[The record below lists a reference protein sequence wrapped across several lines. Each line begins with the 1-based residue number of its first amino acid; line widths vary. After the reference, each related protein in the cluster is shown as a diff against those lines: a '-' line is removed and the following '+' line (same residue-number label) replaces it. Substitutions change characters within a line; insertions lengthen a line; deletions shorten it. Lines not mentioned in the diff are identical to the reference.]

1 MCRFLKINRSS
12 VYVES
17 AKRNQVD
24 EMEEEV
30 VKLFYQSH
38 SIYGTRKIQIELRKQ
53 GVCLSRRR
61 ISRIM
66 RENNLVSVY
75 TKAQFK
81 PQSPQVN
88 EDPVTNK
95 VNRDFNQRERLQ
107 VVVSDLTYVRVNSS
121 WNYVCVLLDL
131 HAREIIGFSCGPR
144 KTAQLVY
151 EAFASVKQPL
161 SRIEFFHTDRGSEF
175 KSYEISALLEAFGIQ
190 RSLSAKGNPYD
201 NAVAEATFKI
211 IKTEFIRNNSFRNL
225 SELKEQLSTYIHWFN
240 HQRIH
245 STLGYLSPIQY
256 QEKLTKQFV

>member
-17 AKRNQVD
+17 IKSNQVD
-24 EMEEEV
+24 AKEDKVIEI
-30 VKLFYQSH
+30 FYRSH
-38 SIYGTRKIQIELRKQ
+38 SIYGTRKIQVELRKQ
-53 GVCLSRRR
+53 GISYSRRR

-81 PQSPQVN
+81 PQPHQVN

-95 VNRDFNQRERLQ
+95 VNQDFNQREKLQ

-131 HAREIIGFSCGPR
+131 HSREIIGYSCGPR

-161 SRIEFFHTDRGSEF
+161 SRIEDFHTDRGSEF
-175 KSYEISALLEAFGIQ
+175 KSYEISDLLEAFGIQ

-201 NAVAEATFKI
+201 NAVAEATFKMF
-211 IKTEFIRNNSFRNL
+211 KTEFIINNSFRSL

-245 STLGYLSPIQY
+245 STLGYLSPIQV
-256 QEKLTKQFV
+256 QTKLTKQFV

>member
-1 MCRFLKINRSS
+1 MCRLLKINRST

-17 AKRNQVD
+17 TQSKQVD
-24 EMEEEV
+24 EMEEKIVEI
-30 VKLFYQSH
+30 FYRSH
-38 SIYGTRKIQIELRKQ
+38 SIYGSRKIQAELRKQ
-53 GVCLSRRR
+53 GFFLSRRR

-66 RENNLVSVY
+66 SENNLVSVY

-81 PQSPQVN
+81 PQPPQVN

-95 VNRDFNQRERLQ
+95 VNRHFNQREKLQ
-107 VVVSDLTYVRVNSS
+107 VVVSDLTYVRVNGG

-131 HAREIIGFSCGPR
+131 HAREIIGYSCGPR

-161 SRIEFFHTDRGSEF
+161 SRIEYFHTDRGSEF
-175 KSYEISALLEAFGIQ
+175 KSYEISDLLDAFGIQ

-211 IKTEFIRNNSFRNL
+211 IKTEFIRNNSFRSL

-240 HQRIH
+240 HHRIH

-256 QEKLTKQFV
+256 QTKLTKQFV